1 LNRRDPAQLL
11 ITFNARLNAQ
21 DQNGNTALHYSVA
34 FNNLKVLEV
43 LLIKGASVDVRN
55 KKSQTAYDLAI
66 DTKKFSAANF
76 IRSLS
81 DIDKEALPN
90 ALKPLSR
97 NKVTFFFFL

>member
-1 LNRRDPAQLL
+1 L

-34 FNNLKVLEV
+34 FNNLKVLEI
-43 LLIKGASVDVRN
+43 LLLKGASVDVRN
-55 KKSQTAYDLAI
+55 KKSQTVYDLAI

-90 ALKPLSR
+90 TLKPLSR
-97 NKVTFFFFL
+97 NKVIGFFLSIFKS